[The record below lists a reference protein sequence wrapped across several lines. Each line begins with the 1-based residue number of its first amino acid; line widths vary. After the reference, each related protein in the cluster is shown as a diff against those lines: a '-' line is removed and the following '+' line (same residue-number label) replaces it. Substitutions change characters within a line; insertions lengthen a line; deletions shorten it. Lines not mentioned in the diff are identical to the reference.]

1 MALLR
6 RRPFF
11 FFLWL
16 LAAQIL
22 FFDSSYAQ
30 TPTLWREGDD
40 TALDPELERLNR
52 AFIGLAQT
60 VQPGVVQIRGSA
72 KPPPAGTN
80 EKEQPQST
88 RGSGMIINP
97 EGYILTAYHVIDRA
111 EKVEI
116 RLANRQRLPAKIVAT
131 EPQIDIA
138 VLKVESTGNLPAIAF
153 GDSTK
158 LRVGELVAAVTYP
171 FGRESSLSIGI
182 VSRHSNIENDSFG
195 FDFIQTDTSVG
206 PGASGGPL
214 VNMRGHTVG
223 MITMASQTG
232 NMGFAVPISVI
243 KKALPK
249 LLQNQHFAWGWLGVK
264 VAEVTM
270 DLAKSLGLSPVRGV
284 VISTVLPDQ
293 PAAKNDLRPQDIV
306 LAINGVPIDS
316 PREFTRLIGG
326 NEAGKEVTLTIF
338 RKGKVLSQSVL
349 LGAKPT
355 SSEGREG

>member
-1 MALLR
+1 MALAR
-6 RRPFF
+6 SPFF

-22 FFDSSYAQ
+22 FFGSSHAQ
-30 TPTLWREGDD
+30 TSTLWREGDN
-40 TALDPELERLNR
+40 TALDPELERLSR

-72 KPPPAGTN
+72 RPATGAAS

-97 EGYILTAYHVIDRA
+97 EGYILTAHHVVDRA
-111 EKVEI
+111 AQVEV
-116 RLANRQRLPAKIVAT
+116 RLANRQRLAAKIVAI

-138 VLKVESTGNLPAIAF
+138 VLKVESTGNLPVIAF

-171 FGRESSLSIGI
+171 FGRESSLSVGI
-182 VSRHSNIENDSFG
+182 VSRHSSIENDSFG

-214 VNMRGHTVG
+214 VNMKGHTVG

-243 KKALPK
+243 KRALPK
-249 LLQNQHFAWGWLGVK
+249 LLQNQHFAWGWLGVR
-264 VAEVTM
+264 VSEVTM
-270 DLAKSLGLSPVRGV
+270 ELAKSVGLSPVRGV

-293 PAAKNDLRPQDIV
+293 PAAKNNLQLQDIV
-306 LAINGVPIDS
+306 LAIDGIPIDS

-338 RKGKVLSQSVL
+338 RKGKVLSQSIL
-349 LGAKPT
+349 LGAKPKT
-355 SSEGREG
+355 SEGREG